1 MYWQEKIPPAVLP
14 FVHIEPDWPAPP
26 NILALSTSRLG
37 GSSNAP
43 YNSMNLGHHVG
54 DAPAAVK
61 ANRQLLQE
69 LLPSEAQIQ
78 WLQQQHGVL
87 AVRVNEQRDSQPYP
101 HADSAYTLRLNKA
114 CAVLTADC
122 LPVLLCNEQ
131 GTLVAAAHAGWRGLS
146 NGVLESLVASL
157 PCPANDLMVWL
168 GPAIGPQAF
177 EVGAEVRQ
185 AFLQAGHQP
194 EAIARC
200 FETSASRSGRYLANL
215 YELARIR
222 LSELGIN
229 KIYGGTRCT
238 FSEPNHFFSYRRDG
252 QTGRMASL
260 ILIKSV

>member
-1 MYWQEKIPPAVLP
+1 VVLL

-37 GSSNAP
+37 GNSKAP
-43 YNSMNLGHHVG
+43 YNSLNLGHHVG
-54 DAPAAVK
+54 DDPEAVQ
-61 ANRQLLQE
+61 ANRRLLNG
-69 LLPSEAQIQ
+69 LLPSDAQVQ
-78 WLQQQHGVL
+78 WLQQQHGAL
-87 AVRVNEQRDSQPYP
+87 AVQVNGRINSAPYP
-101 HADSAYTLRLNKA
+101 QADSAYTFDLNKA

-122 LPVLLCNEQ
+122 LPVLLCNER

-157 PCPANDLMVWL
+157 PCPVNELMVWL

-177 EVGAEVRQ
+177 EVGVEVRQ
-185 AFLQAGHQP
+185 TFLQDSVHP
-194 EAIARC
+194 VAIARC
-200 FETSASRSGRYLANL
+200 FETSANRSGHYLADL

-222 LSELGIN
+222 LSGLGIN

-238 FSEPNHFFSYRRDG
+238 FSEPDHFFSYRRDG

-260 ILIKSV
+260 ILIKPV

>member
-1 MYWQEKIPPAVLP
+1 MCWREKTPQVVLP

-37 GSSNAP
+37 GSSEAP
-43 YNSMNLGHHVG
+43 YNSLNLGHHVG
-54 DAPAAVK
+54 DDPEAVK
-61 ANRQLLQE
+61 ANRRLLGE
-69 LLPSEAQIQ
+69 MLPSEAQVQ
-78 WLQQQHGVL
+78 WLQQQHGSL
-87 AVRVNEQRDSQPYP
+87 AVQVNGLCDSEPYP

-146 NGVLESLVASL
+146 DGVLESLVASL
-157 PCPANDLMVWL
+157 PCPANELMVWL

-185 AFLQAGHQP
+185 AFLQDSHQP

-200 FETSASRSGRYLANL
+200 FETSANHSGRYLANL

-222 LSELGIN
+222 LSGLGIN
-229 KIYGGTRCT
+229 KVYGGTRCT
-238 FSEPNHFFSYRRDG
+238 FSEPDHFFSYRRDG